1 MVKTPFAIE
10 FHSRNFRG
18 IKTIGLE
25 RVNDEMIRTSTTHN
39 LKKIHKHMNNNVL
52 KKRLDEIRKLK
63 ETQEISMDI
72 LKEWKDL
79 LVYKDDKIVDILF

>member
-1 MVKTPFAIE
+1 MVETQFAIE
-10 FHSRNFRG
+10 FHSRNFRW
-18 IKTIGLE
+18 IKTDGLE
-25 RVNDEMIRTSTTHN
+25 RVNDEMIRTSTIHN

-52 KKRLDEIRKLK
+52 KKMLNEIRMLK
-63 ETQEISMDI
+63 QTQEVSMDI